1 MFQRIVPFA
10 GAVLVA
16 VGSGSACT
24 RATAPAQGVR
34 PNVVLIVVDTLRADH
49 LACYGYERDTSPR
62 LDQLA
67 AEGLRFERAFSQ
79 APWTTPSVASLL
91 TSLYPTEIGVGSE
104 CSVLADE
111 LTLLPEILARQGYR
125 TGAVISHTFC
135 SERWNFDQGFDWF
148 DQSNIAGHA
157 TVSSPGVTA
166 RALEFADWAGSA
178 PFFLWLHYFDPH
190 FYYVEHPE
198 HAFGGSQGYAGPIRT
213 GLEFA
218 RLLEMRSELT
228 AEDLAELRRLYDS
241 EIAFT
246 DGWIGELFDGL
257 CARGLWER
265 TLVIVTGDHGEEFG
279 DHGDIGH
286 ARTLYQELVNVPLIV
301 KLPRAAAGPPAGTS
315 IAESVALLD
324 VFPTVLELTG
334 ARWDGPLQGRSLL
347 RARDPARVLVS
358 ETARSGGVQS
368 LVSGDYKLIRRLDG
382 DLRAL
387 YHLGQDPRE
396 LRDLTASHPRE
407 AERLGEALEAWERST
422 RRGAAAEIELT
433 SEELDQ
439 LRALGYAGADEANE
453 TGGGGD
459 QR

>member
-1 MFQRIVPFA
+1 MIPRIVPLA
-10 GAVLVA
+10 GALLA
-16 VGSGSACT
+16 AGAATSTACA
-24 RATAPAQGVR
+24 RAAAAER
-34 PNVVLIVVDTLRADH
+34 PNVVLVVVDTLRADH
-49 LACYGYERDTSPR
+49 LGCHGYERETTPR

-67 AEGLRFERAFSQ
+67 AGGLRFERAFSQ

-91 TSLYPTEIGVGSE
+91 TSLYPTEIGIGSE
-104 CSVLADE
+104 CSLLPDE
-111 LTLLPEILARQGYR
+111 LTLLPEVLAAQGYR

-148 DQSNIAGHA
+148 DQSNVAGHA
-157 TVSSPGVTA
+157 AISSPGVTA
-166 RALEFADWAGSA
+166 RALEFADWAGDA

-190 FYYVEHPE
+190 FYYNEHPE
-198 HAFGGSQGYAGPIRT
+198 HAFGGRQGYSGPIRP
-213 GLEFA
+213 GLEFS
-218 RLLEMRSELT
+218 RLLELRNTLT

-246 DGWIGELFDGL
+246 DGWIGALFDGL
-257 CARGLWER
+257 RARGLWER
-265 TLVIVTGDHGEEFG
+265 TLVIATGDHGEEFG

-301 KLPRAAAGPPAGTS
+301 KLPHSAAGPPAGTA
-315 IAESVALLD
+315 IPEPVALID

-334 ARWDGPLQGRSLL
+334 TRWDGPLQGRSLL
-347 RARDPARVLVS
+347 AARDPARALVS
-358 ETARSGGVQS
+358 ETARAGGVQS

-396 LRDLTASHPRE
+396 LRDLSASHARE
-407 AERLGEALEAWERST
+407 AQRLGDALEAWERST

-433 SEELDQ
+433 SEELDE
-439 LRALGYAGADEANE
+439 LRELGYAGADEGRE
-453 TGGGGD
+453 D
-459 QR
+459 QQ